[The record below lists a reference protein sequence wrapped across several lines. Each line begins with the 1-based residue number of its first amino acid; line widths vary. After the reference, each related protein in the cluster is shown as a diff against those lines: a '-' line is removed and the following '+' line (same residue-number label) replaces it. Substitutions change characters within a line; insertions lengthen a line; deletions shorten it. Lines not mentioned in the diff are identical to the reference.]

1 MDRELINK
9 KIDNYF
15 EIRKSLWTAIIVLTG
30 GITGLLLSISVFSIT
45 IPNIIKLSVIF
56 LGGVLDYLLIMGIAS
71 LNSDIVKYF
80 TLIEKESK
88 KWI

>member
-15 EIRKSLWTAIIVLTG
+15 EIRKSLWTAVIVLTG
-30 GITGLLLSISVFSIT
+30 GITGLLLSISEFSIT
-45 IPNIIKLSVIF
+45 IPNIIKLLIIF
-56 LGGVLDYLLIMGIAS
+56 FGGILDYLLIMGVSS

-80 TLIEKESK
+80 ALIEKESK
-88 KWI
+88 K